1 MSNYNSNKGN
11 NKHPETCVKPDDLEK
26 MKIDCDSP
34 IAWKNGDMTQ
44 GASNT
49 GESYGCH
56 LYKQYEDCKSKSR
69 ALSNVASVVNNSKG
83 STNAVNVYNKTGGKA
98 KKGGMMLIKQ
108 ALLPAALTASAISYK
123 KKKSQKGGLLALG
136 ANNAAVATLVAARMS
151 MKKKK
156 GGKKTRGKKVKG
168 RKPKRKGTRKK

>member
-1 MSNYNSNKGN
+1 MANTNNNKGN
-11 NKHPETCVKPDDLEK
+11 NKHPETCVKPENLEELK
-26 MKIDCDSP
+26 EVCDNP
-34 IAWKNGDMTQ
+34 QAWINGDKFK

-49 GESYGCH
+49 GKMSDCDKLLE
-56 LYKQYEDCKSKSR
+56 YEKCETNSRSK
-69 ALSNVASVVNNSKG
+69 SNVASVVNRNSG

-156 GGKKTRGKKVKG
+156 GGKKTRVKKVKG
-168 RKPKRKGTRKK
+168 RKTKRKGTRKK

>member
-1 MSNYNSNKGN
+1 MSNNNSEYLG
-11 NKHPETCVKPDDLEK
+11 TCVKPDNLEE
-26 MKIDCDSP
+26 MERVCDNP
-34 IAWKNGDMTQ
+34 LAWKNGDMTQ

-56 LYKQYEDCKSKSR
+56 LYKQYKDCESQSRSK
-69 ALSNVASVVNNSKG
+69 SNVASVVNRNSG
-83 STNAVNVYNKTGGKA
+83 STNAVNVYNNKKGGKA